1 MAESRLSFENASRAL
16 YALAGLSLLLILV
29 LMIGRVASRNLGLGW
44 SGLQIVAQFFEV
56 WLAFLVVGA
65 LAFERGHIKIDYL
78 SQRIPER
85 WQPVHDIL
93 VTVTCLATA
102 LVVLLGSLRAMTK
115 FADSTAP
122 VVQIPIPL
130 YYLAPVV
137 GLGFLAAVYVR
148 RLYIDV
154 NEVLA

>member
-1 MAESRLSFENASRAL
+1 M
-16 YALAGLSLLLILV
+16 AGLSLLLILV
-29 LMIGRVASRNLGLGW
+29 LMIGRVASRNLDLGW
-44 SGLQIVAQFFEV
+44 SGLQIIAQFFEV

-65 LAFERGHIKIDYL
+65 LAYERGHIEIDYL
-78 SQRIPER
+78 SQRLPES
-85 WQPVHDIL
+85 WQPIHDIL
-93 VTVTCLATA
+93 VSVVSLATG

-137 GLGFLAAVYVR
+137 GLGFLVIVYVHR
-148 RLYIDV
+148 IYTDV